1 MRRNRI
7 GGACGLLALL
17 CGAWICAAQNKI
29 AQAALKLQTQQ
40 ETKPQSKMNT
50 KQTTREVI
58 DEAGRHVAVPV
69 EVHRIVALAPNLAEI
84 VYALGAQDR
93 LVGVSNYSDSP
104 SEAKSKPH
112 VGMPMNPN
120 LEAVVAAHPDI
131 VLMTTEGNRRETADE
146 LARLGI
152 AAYTTNPHS
161 VESTLESIEHIG
173 GVIGA
178 AEQAE
183 SVVANLRQRLDA
195 LKSRLGSVSVARVFF
210 VVGEHPLISLGE
222 HTFIADA
229 LRYAGAQSVV
239 HAKQD
244 WPQISLEE
252 VVRLN
257 PDYVVFASSDSGDE
271 ESQTNRLAELRSE
284 AGWREL
290 AAVRDGR
297 VVVVSDEIDL
307 PAPGLVDAI
316 EKLARQLHTDVFE
329 DAARCASPR
338 ASLTPEERGRFLAPT
353 PALLLRAN
361 QERPEFRM
369 TNREFR
375 YTEHLIAQLCE
386 SASAN
391 PHPEAI
397 ACGR

>member
-1 MRRNRI
+1 MQQGTKR
-7 GGACGLLALL
+7 
-17 CGAWICAAQNKI
+17 
-29 AQAALKLQTQQ
+29 KL
-40 ETKPQSKMNT
+40 EVNA
-50 KQTTREVI
+50 KQMTREVI

-69 EVHRIVALAPNLAEI
+69 EVHRVVALAPNLTGI

-93 LVGVSNYSDSP
+93 LVGVSNYSDYP
-104 SEAKSKPH
+104 PEAKSKPRI
-112 VGMPMNPN
+112 GMPMNPN

-131 VLMTTEGNRRETADE
+131 VLITTEGNRRETADE

-152 AAYTTNPHS
+152 AVYATNPYS
-161 VESTLESIEHIG
+161 VESMLESIEHIG

-178 AEQAE
+178 TAQAA
-183 SVVANLRQRLDA
+183 SVVANLRQRLNA
-195 LKSRLGSVSVARVFF
+195 LQSKLASVPVTRVFF
-210 VVGEHPLISLGE
+210 VVGKNPLISLGE

-257 PDYVVFASSDSGDE
+257 PDYLVFASSGFGGEDSTAK
-271 ESQTNRLAELRSE
+271 QLAELRSE

-290 AAVRDGR
+290 AAVRGGR

-307 PAPGLVDAI
+307 PAPGLIDAI
-316 EKLARQLHTDVFE
+316 EILARQLHPNVFE
-329 DAARCASPR
+329 DAPQH
-338 ASLTPEERGRFLAPT
+338 ASLRQLPVFVPV
-353 PALLLRAN
+353 RA
-361 QERPEFRM
+361 
-369 TNREFR
+369 
-375 YTEHLIAQLCE
+375 HLQ
-386 SASAN
+386 SAVSRDSCV
-391 PHPEAI
+391 EAI

>member
-7 GGACGLLALL
+7 GGACGVIALL
-17 CGAWICAAQNKI
+17 CGASICAAQNKI
-29 AQAALKLQTQQ
+29 ALAATKQQTQP
-40 ETKPQSKMNT
+40 ETKRGPGVNAK
-50 KQTTREVI
+50 KTTREVI
-58 DEAGRHVAVPV
+58 DETGRHVTVPV
-69 EVHRIVALAPNLAEI
+69 EVRRIVALAPNLTEI

-93 LVGVSNYSDSP
+93 LVAVSNYSDSP
-104 SEAKSKPH
+104 PEAKSKPR

-120 LEAVVAAHPDI
+120 LEAIVAAHPDI
-131 VLMTTEGNRRETADE
+131 VLITTQGNRRETADE

-152 AAYTTNPHS
+152 AVYATNPHS
-161 VESTLESIEHIG
+161 VDSMLDSIEHIG

-178 AEQAE
+178 TAQAE
-183 SVVANLRQRLDA
+183 SVAANLRQRLSA
-195 LKSRLGSVSVARVFF
+195 LQSKLASAPVARVFF
-210 VVGEHPLISLGE
+210 VVGESPLISLGE

-257 PDYVVFASSDSGDE
+257 PDYLVFASSGFGGEDSTAK
-271 ESQTNRLAELRSE
+271 QLAELRSE

-290 AAVRDGR
+290 PAVREGR

-316 EKLARQLHTDVFE
+316 EKLARQLHPNIFE
-329 DAARCASPR
+329 DAAQH
-338 ASLTPEERGRFLAPT
+338 ASLR
-353 PALLLRAN
+353 LLTVFVPVRAHL
-361 QERPEFRM
+361 QSPVSQDSC
-369 TNREFR
+369 REAF
-375 YTEHLIAQLCE
+375 
-386 SASAN
+386 
-391 PHPEAI
+391 

>member
-1 MRRNRI
+1 MRRNQI
-7 GGACGLLALL
+7 GGACGVIALL
-17 CGAWICAAQNKI
+17 CGAWICAAQV
-29 AQAALKLQTQQ
+29 AADANAATEQQTQPQ
-40 ETKPQSKMNT
+40 TKSESKVNA
-50 KQTTREVI
+50 KQITREVT
-58 DEAGRHVAVPV
+58 DEAGRRVAVPLNAQ
-69 EVHRIVALAPNLAEI
+69 RIVALAPNLTEI

-104 SEAKSKPH
+104 PEAKSKPR

-120 LEAVVAAHPDI
+120 LEAIVAAHPDI
-131 VLMTTEGNRRETADE
+131 VLVTTEGNRRETADE

-152 AAYTTNPHS
+152 AVYATNPHS
-161 VESTLESIEHIG
+161 VESMLESIEHIG

-178 AEQAE
+178 SAQAE
-183 SVVANLRQRLDA
+183 SVVANLRQRLNA
-195 LKSRLGSVSVARVFF
+195 LQSKLANVPARRVFF
-210 VVGEHPLISLGE
+210 VVGESPLISLGE

-257 PDYVVFASSDSGDE
+257 PDYLVFASSGFGGEDSTAK
-271 ESQTNRLAELRSE
+271 QLAELRGE

-290 AAVRDGR
+290 AAVRKGR

-307 PAPGLVDAI
+307 PAPGLIDAI
-316 EKLARQLHTDVFE
+316 EALAHQFHPHVFE
-329 DAARCASPR
+329 DAAQH
-338 ASLTPEERGRFLAPT
+338 ASLRRLPVFVSVHARL
-353 PALLLRAN
+353 
-361 QERPEFRM
+361 Q
-369 TNREFR
+369 
-375 YTEHLIAQLCE
+375 
-386 SASAN
+386 SAVSEN
-391 PHPEAI
+391 SCMEAI